1 MRRRTKIALCVI
13 ALSGC
18 AGAMPAPES
27 APSLFLIGTPPPLTL
42 CQGSTR
48 HVALSGSWHG
58 STQPDPEELPEFTW
72 ISADPQILEVGS
84 RSGALTGLRA
94 GATDVIILGHLAN
107 APARTSF
114 RVSVLPG
121 EWDPAASQRAGRT
134 VCRIE

>member
-1 MRRRTKIALCVI
+1 M
-13 ALSGC
+13 
-18 AGAMPAPES
+18 
-27 APSLFLIGTPPPLTL
+27 TL

-72 ISADPQILEVGS
+72 ISADPQILDVGS
-84 RSGALTGLRA
+84 RSGAITGLRA

-114 RVSVLPG
+114 RVTVLPG
-121 EWDPAASQRAGRT
+121 EWDIAASQQAGQT
-134 VCRIE
+134 VCRVE